1 LAVDCNKSK
10 IIIIVKLRRVRPNGY
25 RDGVNLSLFHL
36 VQWLDNTPL
45 SLAMRSNDY
54 FFAIDETLHVLG
66 VSMSV
71 GLIMWVD
78 LRLLGWLMPDKPV
91 SAILEMLEPWAI
103 VGFGLMFVSGVLLL
117 LSEPMK
123 CYTTTAFRIKVVML
137 ILASLNVWYFHSR
150 VYRHPVEWDN
160 ARVPPWTA
168 KCVGLVSLSLWFGII
183 IAGRWTAYF

>member
-1 LAVDCNKSK
+1 LAVDCNESNTA
-10 IIIIVKLRRVRPNGY
+10 IIAKLLRVEPAGY
-25 RDGVNLSLFHL
+25 RDEVNLSLLHL

-123 CYTTTAFRIKVVML
+123 CYTTIAFRIKVVML
-137 ILASLNVWYFHSR
+137 ILAGLNVWYFHSR
-150 VYRHPVEWDN
+150 VYRHVAEWDD

-168 KCVGLVSLSLWFGII
+168 KFVGLASLSLWFGII